1 MTLRPLALFA
11 AIGLAGAAQAHDYGS
26 GGLTVLHPF
35 AIETAERAT
44 TGAGYFAIRN
54 DGDVTDALIAVEA
67 DFPKVTLH
75 EAVETDGMMTMQPL
89 ERIEIAPGETVT
101 LAPGRG
107 GHVMFMGL
115 EDPFEVDERFA
126 ATLVFET
133 AGPVEVEF
141 VVEPRP
147 EAGAPREGM
156 DHGDTD
162 HEAMDHEAMG
172 HEAMGHEAMGHGEMN
187 HGDMDHG
194 AMTGGDEAPA
204 AAQ

>member
-1 MTLRPLALFA
+1 MTLRPLALLA

-75 EAVETDGMMTMQPL
+75 EAIETDGMMTMQSL

-115 EDPFEVDERFA
+115 ENPFEVDERFA

-147 EAGAPREGM
+147 EAGTLREGM
-156 DHGDTD
+156 D
-162 HEAMDHEAMG
+162 

-194 AMTGGDEAPA
+194 AMTEGDEAPA